1 MLLILI
7 KYPFLS
13 ILTFYFT
20 RCACLVFL
28 YLSSKTHYYAASNK
42 QVFDI
47 TSLQIFTPH
56 ELDHLLCGR
65 RELWEVLFHLNYIIS
80 TNYKMWG
87 TVLFYHG

>member
-1 MLLILI
+1 MI
-7 KYPFLS
+7 S
-13 ILTFYFT
+13 VSFYFS
-20 RCACLVFL
+20 RCACFVFL
-28 YLSSKTHYYAASNK
+28 YLSSETHFAASNK

-65 RELWEVLFHLNYIIS
+65 RELWEVLFHLNCTIS
-80 TNYKMWG
+80 TNYKMWR